1 MSEKQSQWSALIRS
15 EDWLAVWLGFLI
27 IILVIAGLTIKT
39 PQFKWT
45 TEGEFKTLIGEAIPN
60 LAVIAKTAGEKGES
74 AFQAQAVTLK
84 TAMEKGDRNGVA
96 DAAKKFQAEAKQIKD
111 ASLKKKASQFGKE
124 IGDGASNLTEKV
136 FESENLSKSLYIG
149 VGILILSAIAL
160 AFMSVNVARFAIG
173 FPVVFILGLD
183 DGVQIGRAHV

>member
-84 TAMEKGDRNGVA
+84 TAMEKGDRKGVA
-96 DAAKKFQAEAKQIKD
+96 DAAKKFQADVKEIKD
-111 ASLKKKASQFGKE
+111 ASLKKKASQKYGKRLRPTNR
-124 IGDGASNLTEKV
+124 S
-136 FESENLSKSLYIG
+136 
-149 VGILILSAIAL
+149 
-160 AFMSVNVARFAIG
+160 
-173 FPVVFILGLD
+173 
-183 DGVQIGRAHV
+183 

>member
-39 PQFKWT
+39 PRFKWT
-45 TEGEFKTLIGEAIPN
+45 TEGEFKTLITEAIPN
-60 LAVIAKTAGEKGES
+60 LDVIAKTAGEKGES
-74 AFQAQAVTLK
+74 AFQAQAVALK
-84 TAMEKGDRNGVA
+84 TAMEKGDRKGVG
-96 DAAKKFQAEAKQIKD
+96 DAAKKFQADAKGIKD

-136 FESENLSKSLYIG
+136 FESEPFKILVHRRWDTYTSRDRLGVYVGQHRSVRYWFPGSVHPGVAISVHSRQLYG
-149 VGILILSAIAL
+149 
-160 AFMSVNVARFAIG
+160 
-173 FPVVFILGLD
+173 
-183 DGVQIGRAHV
+183 

>member
-39 PQFKWT
+39 PKFKWT
-45 TEGEFKTLIGEAIPN
+45 TEGEFKTLITEAIPN
-60 LAVIAKTAGEKGES
+60 LDVIAKTAGEKGES
-74 AFQAQAVTLK
+74 AFQAQAVALK
-84 TAMEKGDRNGVA
+84 TAMEKGDRKGVA
-96 DAAKKFQAEAKQIKD
+96 DAAKKFQADAKGIKD

-149 VGILILSAIAL
+149 VGILILQRDRLGVYVGQHRSVRCWFPGSVHPGVAI
-160 AFMSVNVARFAIG
+160 SVHSRQLYG
-173 FPVVFILGLD
+173 
-183 DGVQIGRAHV
+183 